1 MKLTSLK
8 DFLQTKESEQLAE
21 AAKKSPLDQAL
32 ALTLKAFKDA
42 PQAKGSKFA
51 EPKANKKGFYI
62 SAFDWGF
69 WREQPVGSGELM
81 TVSHKT
87 ETDAEDI
94 VKALHAKLDKKFGKN
109 AFSVKVDFEDQC
121 IGIYLQKE
129 RPDTDFI

>member
-8 DFLQTKESEQLAE
+8 DFLQTKESDQLAE
-21 AAKKSPLDQAL
+21 DKKSPAEQAL

-51 EPKANKKGFYI
+51 EPKANKNGFYI

-69 WREQPVGSGELM
+69 WREQPVGSSELM

-94 VKALHAKLDKKFGKN
+94 VKALHAKLDKKFGKG
-109 AFSVKVDFEDQC
+109 AFEVKVEFDNQC
-121 IGIYLQKE
+121 LEIYIEKQ
-129 RPDTDFI
+129 RPATDFI